1 MKKIIT
7 RILLIFSLFWLI
19 WVSFMNTS
27 YWISVIVTESIPGAD
42 CWKPTIKPDKKW
54 KEISRTYKC
63 TVKKW
68 FSSVVSMMWAMIKY
82 FTFLAWLG
90 WVLYLVINGIMYSMW
105 GMDQWIKDE
114 SKKRISKT
122 LVWLVLLFLSGVILN
137 IIAPWIY
144 K

>member
-1 MKKIIT
+1 MTKIIT
-7 RILLIFSLFWLI
+7 RILLILSLFWI
-19 WVSFMNTS
+19 MGVNFINSS
-27 YWISVIVTESIPGAD
+27 YAEWITVIVTENIPGAW
-42 CWKPTIKPDKKW
+42 CTNIGNTKNPKW
-54 KEISRTYKC
+54 EC

-68 FSSVVSMMWAMIKY
+68 FWSIVEMMWAIIKY

-105 GMDQWIKDE
+105 GMDPWLKDE

-122 LVWLVLLFLSGVILN
+122 LVGLVLLFLSWAILN
-137 IIAPWIY
+137 MIAPWIY